1 MSIALWYIGYN
12 GVTTWWSTYVGAVM
26 GQGLGGASTCLLIAT
41 AGAVVSYIPIGQ
53 LASRIGRKKTILF
66 GCALLAAMFLTFYF
80 LTTLYSTIHPVMFV
94 CFALVGFAWAAIN
107 VNSLPMVLEMCRGSD
122 IGKFTGYYY
131 TFSMAAQVV
140 TPVLAG
146 TLMRHISYRVLF
158 PYAALFVGA
167 SFVTMC
173 FVRHGDSR
181 AEVKSGLAAFEDMDD

>member
-1 MSIALWYIGYN
+1 SIALWYIGYN

-107 VNSLPMVLEMCRGSD
+107 VN
-122 IGKFTGYYY
+122 
-131 TFSMAAQVV
+131 
-140 TPVLAG
+140 
-146 TLMRHISYRVLF
+146 
-158 PYAALFVGA
+158 
-167 SFVTMC
+167 
-173 FVRHGDSR
+173 
-181 AEVKSGLAAFEDMDD
+181 